1 MRGGAVSDFIQV
13 ERHGAIQIL
22 RLNRPD
28 KKNALTK
35 DMYAALAH
43 HLADGEDDESVG
55 VHVLCGAGTDFSAG
69 NDLQDFLSME
79 DIVDTPAESFIT
91 QVAAL
96 TKPMVAAVKGV
107 AVGVG
112 STVLLHCDL
121 VVAAEDTRFQFPF
134 VNLGLVPEAGSS
146 LLLPRL
152 AGHQR
157 AAELLMLG
165 EPFSASTAQAIGLV
179 NAVVPAGQEDETA
192 MDFAHRLSERPRN
205 ALRNTKALLKRPDET
220 VAERMRVEALLFGEA
235 LKSPELQEAIAAFY
249 GRKNKA

>member
-1 MRGGAVSDFIQV
+1 MKGSAVSDFIQV
-13 ERHGAIQIL
+13 EKHGAIQIL

-28 KKNALTK
+28 KKNALTR

-43 HLADGEDDESVG
+43 HLADGEDDDSVG
-55 VHVLCGAGTDFSAG
+55 VHLLCGAGKDFCAG
-69 NDLQDFLSME
+69 NDLQDFLSMG

-91 QVAAL
+91 MIAAL
-96 TKPMVAAVKGV
+96 TKPLVVAVKGA

-112 STVLLHCDL
+112 STLLLHCDL

-165 EPFSASTAQAIGLV
+165 EPFSAHTAQTVGLV

-192 MDFAHRLSERPRN
+192 MDFARRLSERPRN

-220 VAERMRVEALLFGEA
+220 VAERMRIEALLFGAA
-235 LKSPELQEAIAAFY
+235 LKSPDLQEAIAAFY
-249 GRKNKA
+249 ERKIQA